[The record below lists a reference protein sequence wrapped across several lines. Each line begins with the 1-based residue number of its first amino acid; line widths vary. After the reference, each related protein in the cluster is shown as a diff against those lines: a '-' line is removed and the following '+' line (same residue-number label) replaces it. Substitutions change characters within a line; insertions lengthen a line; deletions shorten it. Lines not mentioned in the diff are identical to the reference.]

1 MSPVFS
7 ASPGSNSFSII
18 LDWNAFAAVE
28 FNPLANHDEFNLAS
42 DLIRRLPF
50 DELVWVGSETER
62 VVFFLF
68 HVSLAALTSRWKT
81 RALLFFI
88 EIKAVQNAMG
98 ERGYD
103 HGRYS
108 DKSQSGKQSIT
119 GSKYFGRRRMES
131 IHGSHPAQN
140 H

>member
-1 MSPVFS
+1 M
-7 ASPGSNSFSII
+7 
-18 LDWNAFAAVE
+18 
-28 FNPLANHDEFNLAS
+28 
-42 DLIRRLPF
+42 
-50 DELVWVGSETER
+50 GSETER

-68 HVSLAALTSRWKT
+68 HVALAALTGRWKT
-81 RALLFFI
+81 RTLLFFI

-103 HGRYS
+103 HRRYS

-119 GSKYFGRRRMES
+119 GSKYFGCRRLES
-131 IHGSHPAQN
+131 IHGSHSGQN